1 MKTSDCC
8 IQFCNIIRLEKKEI
22 ISDWIALI
30 KTVIVEAKEHSKPVL
45 VDHIPQILDNLSD
58 LLEIEAQG
66 EDYKKEIKK
75 EELGKAH
82 GRQRAELTEYSLEE
96 VLLEYSILRKVIIN
110 RIHKCEIQDLTA
122 IQLIHKYL
130 DDGMHNAVIEFVK
143 IQNKNIAD
151 GANNLRKEKD
161 LRETFVMALTH
172 DLRTPITAARLSAQ
186 LIRKNPE
193 NIDNLH
199 KQVTRIIT
207 YIDRVDY
214 MIQDL
219 LDTNIIKAGQLLPV
233 QVEGFNINTLIEN
246 IISDLMVSNGP
257 RFKLNQKDNING
269 HWSAEYI
276 RRILENLC
284 NNAVKY
290 GSKDAPITIMLEKF
304 EADKLTLC
312 VHNEG
317 KVIPAKELEEMFGQY
332 HRTEEAIIS
341 GQKGWG
347 IGLTLVQ
354 GLVKALGGVVSVT
367 SVKDIGTTFKVTL
380 PIDIRK
386 FPLNFVYMRSE
397 TFQN

>member
-1 MKTSDCC
+1 M
-8 IQFCNIIRLEKKEI
+8 QFCNIIRAEKAEI
-22 ISDWIALI
+22 ISDWVEQI
-30 KTVIVEAKEHSKPVL
+30 KIVIKEAKEYSKPVL

-58 LLEIEAQG
+58 LLEIESQG

-96 VLLEYSILRKVIIN
+96 VLLEYSILRSVIIN
-110 RIHKCEIQDLTA
+110 KIQKCDIKDLAA
-122 IQLIHKYL
+122 IQLIHRYL
-130 DDGMHNAVIEFVK
+130 DDGMHNAVVEFVE
-143 IQNKNIAD
+143 IQNKSIAD
-151 GANNLRKEKD
+151 GVTELKSEKD

-186 LIRKNPE
+186 LIRKNPD
-193 NIDNLH
+193 NVSNLH

-233 QVEGFNINTLIEN
+233 QVESFTINTLVED

-257 RFKLNQKDNING
+257 RFVIKQKENIEG
-269 HWSAEYI
+269 YWSAEYV
-276 RRILENLC
+276 RRIIENIC
-284 NNAVKY
+284 NNAIKY
-290 GSKDAPITIMLEKF
+290 GAENAPVTISIEKMDNNKLEI
-304 EADKLTLC
+304 AI
-312 VHNEG
+312 HNQG
-317 KVIPAKELEEMFGQY
+317 KVIPPKELKEMFGQY
-332 HRTEEAIIS
+332 HRTSEAIIS

-354 GLVKALGGVVSVT
+354 GLVRSLGGEVKAESVENN
-367 SVKDIGTTFKVTL
+367 GTTFTVTL

-386 FPLNFVYMRSE
+386 LPLNFVYMRSD
-397 TFQN
+397 TFK